1 MRVALNVL
9 PLVVALVTACGGPQ
23 PESPSPIPPTS
34 TANRF
39 GAPVVDH
46 PLDVSTVVNSPCT
59 SLLSAAELS
68 GLGFQRPGK
77 QRTSIDVQECRWT
90 ASDQQSL
97 SFAVDA
103 DRDLLADTYRT
114 HLEPVFIPTR
124 VAGFPAVRQKSRP
137 GAPNICT
144 LTTGLGPRQAIETI
158 WIGLGD
164 PGPGND
170 ACEFAE
176 QATALV
182 IRKLPPQR

>member
-1 MRVALNVL
+1 L
-9 PLVVALVTACGGPQ
+9 
-23 PESPSPIPPTS
+23 SPTTS
-34 TANRF
+34 NRF
-39 GAPVVDH
+39 GAPVVGR
-46 PLDVSTVVNSPCT
+46 PLDVSSVAGSPCT
-59 SLLSAAELS
+59 SLLTDGELR
-68 GLGFQRPGK
+68 GFGFDQPGR

-97 SFAVDA
+97 SFAVDSG
-103 DRDLLADTYRT
+103 RDLLADTYRT
-114 HLEPVFIPTR
+114 HFDPVFVPSSI
-124 VAGFPAVRQKSRP
+124 GGYPAVRQKSRP

-158 WIGLGD
+158 WVGLGD
-164 PGPGND
+164 PRPGND